1 MIKSKKLKSNI
12 IVVLF
17 TLIVA
22 LVSAAIVG
30 RQQTAYAESVNFN
43 QVGAS
48 VRMGDHK
55 GIRFVATIDKV
66 NENSKYYVM
75 IIPESWVKYL

>member
-30 RQQTAYAESVNFN
+30 RQYCFFLISIIISSF
-43 QVGAS
+43 
-48 VRMGDHK
+48 
-55 GIRFVATIDKV
+55 
-66 NENSKYYVM
+66 YV
-75 IIPESWVKYL
+75 KL